1 MLGSEGCDVEII
13 FVVTAAGRGD
23 SGDGDTTNVVIVV
36 GGAANIGGVPCG
48 DAATMGDTIVVVC
61 GTSPVRDSG
70 LVT

>member
-13 FVVTAAGRGD
+13 FVVGAASKGD

-36 GGAANIGGVPCG
+36 CWAANIGGVPGG
-48 DAATMGDTIVVVC
+48 DGATMGGTIVVVC